1 VARKLSAIASSIT
14 PFDDR
19 GRIDE
24 VAFRKH
30 LQRLAAAGLSV
41 YVGGPGT
48 GETFAMS
55 PEERERLVAIAVD
68 ELKGK
73 VSVRTMSFEPRVPQE
88 IVEFL
93 RRAEPHK
100 PDAVVVFSL
109 DLGHGAKPTRAQIE
123 RYYSIVLDSTA
134 LPIVLSSHESVG
146 YFPPVDLLEEIA
158 HRFPHVVGLSY
169 GGVDI
174 TYLAALI
181 ERLGDR
187 LEIHCAGPTNGLAV
201 LGMGGNGFMGFE
213 GSVCPELPASVIAAY
228 RTGDMAAVAA
238 RFRKLMALH
247 ALIQRFGGGMVT
259 GVKPLLNAFGLPG
272 GSLRLP
278 RLPLGEAEVREFMRE
293 VQKLDLPGMPSPSAA
308 YQ

>member
-1 VARKLSAIASSIT
+1 MAKKLSAIASSIT
-14 PFDDR
+14 PFDEC
-19 GRIDE
+19 GRLDE
-24 VAFRKH
+24 AAFRKH
-30 LQRLAAAGLSV
+30 LQRLASAGLSV

-48 GETFAMS
+48 GETFALS
-55 PEERERLVAIAVD
+55 EEERERIVAIAVE
-68 ELKGK
+68 ELKGR

-123 RYYSIVLDSTA
+123 RYYSIVLESTS

-146 YFPPVDLLEEIA
+146 YFPPVDLLEEMA
-158 HRFPHVVGLSY
+158 RRFPHLIGLSY
-169 GGVDI
+169 GGVDM

-213 GSVCPELPASVIAAY
+213 GSVCPELPASVITAY
-228 RTGDMAAVAA
+228 REGDMPAVAM

-247 ALIQRFGGGMVT
+247 ALIQRFGGGMMT
-259 GVKPLLNAFGLPG
+259 GVKPLLNAFGLSG

-278 RLPLGEAEVREFMRE
+278 RLPVSAAELKEFVRE
-293 VQKLDLPGMPSPSAA
+293 VQKLDLPGMPPPLAEF
-308 YQ
+308 Q